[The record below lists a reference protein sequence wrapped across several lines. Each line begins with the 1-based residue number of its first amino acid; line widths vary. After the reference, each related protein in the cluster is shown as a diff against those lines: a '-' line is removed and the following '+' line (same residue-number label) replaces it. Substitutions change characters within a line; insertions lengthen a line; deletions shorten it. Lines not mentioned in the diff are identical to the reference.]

1 MPALQKAVTGLAS
14 EIAGRA
20 TREGLS
26 ASGRHVSKETI
37 QQILGKSKKASKLF
51 DSHPIPVQDFQA
63 IKHLADTGDTRLA
76 DYKAAYDEGI
86 TPIMVGITDKV
97 TNELQE
103 KTLKAQA
110 QQKLMPE
117 VEMEVDPQR
126 QAGREWFKQ
135 GGGQD
140 EELNKLLTKGRGK
153 NAPQQTLEELI
164 EEAKTS
170 KAAKSK
176 VDRYKSML
184 ATGPAADEADEIVY
198 GIAGKNPD
206 QITRQFEGE
215 EGYVPAFHK
224 GTEFHHKSMK
234 ELEGEIGLKAKQLQQ
249 SGAATE
255 DDLYDLFEL
264 GRSRGLESGSRRGA
278 GIYAQRASHQALH
291 QNIMLPSGIQPSA
304 TKWSNKP
311 LRKNKAGKV
320 IKPSEFKAE
329 LFNPAVEAAEDL
341 GVDLKRYDLEYIKA
355 WSENRS
361 LEEAIAKWR
370 SFRKSNAYDF
380 LGPDGESEI
389 SRMVNQIKAIDNIED
404 LKKYKTMILDEIAEP
419 MTKEAEL
426 LERVV
431 SQNMTAR
438 ELFEVA
444 DPQQIA
450 DLAQKVKGQEARL
463 AEDLADKRL
472 RKQQHAAYE

>member
-1 MPALQKAVTGLAS
+1 MGLTKPLVQAASTGIETVFKKFGPQLSDTGKNSIKLIRNRTDLNTLSKMNPEQSRTLIEHANKGQLVHMMKDV
-14 EIAGRA
+14 EDAGR
-20 TREGLS
+20 GLLDQS
-26 ASGRHVSKETI
+26 R
-37 QQILGKSKKASKLF
+37 
-51 DSHPIPVQDFQA
+51 
-63 IKHLADTGDTRLA
+63 
-76 DYKAAYDEGI
+76 
-86 TPIMVGITDKV
+86 
-97 TNELQE
+97 QE
-103 KTLKAQA
+103 KAIDAITRDPNAPIQ
-110 QQKLMPE
+110 P
-117 VEMEVDPQR
+117 EVDPQR
-126 QAGREWFKQ
+126 LAGRQWFRQ

-140 EELNKLLTKGRGK
+140 VEINKILTKGRGK
-153 NAPQQTLEELI
+153 NAKLQTLEEL
-164 EEAKTS
+164 EEAAKTS
-170 KAAKSK
+170 KYDQTRL
-176 VDRYKSML
+176 DRVKSMY

-198 GIAGKNPD
+198 GISGKNPD
-206 QITRQFEGE
+206 QIVRQFEGE
-215 EGYVPAFHK
+215 EGYNRSFHQ

-234 ELEGEIGLKAKQLQQ
+234 ELEGEIGIQARKLQQ

-278 GIYAQRASHQALH
+278 GIYSQRASHQALH

-304 TKWSNKP
+304 SKWEGKP
-311 LRKNKAGKV
+311 LGS
-320 IKPSEFKAE
+320 KPSEISKKIWDAAKAIDPE
-329 LFNPAVEAAEDL
+329 VT
-341 GVDLKRYDLEYIKA
+341 RYDLEYIKA
-355 WSENRS
+355 WSSNRP
-361 LEEAIAKWR
+361 LEEAIAKWQA
-370 SFRKSNAYDF
+370 FKKSKAYKY

-389 SRMVNQIKAIDNIED
+389 SRMVNEIKAIDNIED